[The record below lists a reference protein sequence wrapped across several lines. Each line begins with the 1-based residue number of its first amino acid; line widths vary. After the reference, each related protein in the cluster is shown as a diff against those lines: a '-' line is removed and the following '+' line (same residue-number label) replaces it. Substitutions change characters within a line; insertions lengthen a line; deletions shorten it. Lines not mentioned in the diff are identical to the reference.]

1 MTERINGQGFRPT
14 DTAGTRRTDGAKP
27 APASTGGS
35 TQSSAA
41 SAQHAADK
49 VNLTRSGLL
58 MSKLEE
64 LVQSLPVVDAE
75 RVSAIKEA
83 LASGS
88 YAIDDQAVADKM
100 IRLDRELVA

>member
-1 MTERINGQGFRPT
+1 MTERINGQGFRPA

-27 APASTGGS
+27 ASTGS
-35 TQSSAA
+35 AHSSAA
-41 SAQHAADK
+41 SSPQSADT

-64 LVQSLPVVDAE
+64 LVHSLPVVDAD

-88 YAIDDQAVADKM
+88 YDVDDQAVADKM
-100 IRLDRELVA
+100 IRFDRELVA

>member
-27 APASTGGS
+27 ASTGGS
-35 TQSSAA
+35 TESSAA
-41 SAQHAADK
+41 STQHPSDT

-64 LVQSLPVVDAE
+64 VVHSVPAVDAD
-75 RVSAIKEA
+75 RVSAIKAA

-88 YAIDDQAVADKM
+88 YEIDDQSVADNM
-100 IRLDRELVA
+100 IRFDRELVA

>member
-14 DTAGTRRTDGAKP
+14 DTAAARRTDGAKP
-27 APASTGGS
+27 AGTGSSSEG
-35 TQSSAA
+35 SAA
-41 SAQHAADK
+41 SASQSGDT

-64 LVQSLPVVDAE
+64 LVHSLPAVDAD

-83 LASGS
+83 LASGT
-88 YAIDDQAVADKM
+88 YDIDDQAVADKM
-100 IRLDRELVA
+100 IRFDRELVA

>member
-14 DTAGTRRTDGAKP
+14 DTAGTRRADAARP
-27 APASTGGS
+27 AGS
-35 TQSSAA
+35 GSSSESSAA
-41 SAQHAADK
+41 STASTGET

-64 LVQSLPVVDAE
+64 LVQSLPVVDAD

-88 YAIDDQAVADKM
+88 YDIDDQSVADNM
-100 IRLDRELVA
+100 IRFDRELVA

>member
-27 APASTGGS
+27 AGTDSS
-35 TQSSAA
+35 TQSEAVSAPH
-41 SAQHAADK
+41 SSDT

-58 MSKLEE
+58 LSKLEE
-64 LVQSLPVVDAE
+64 LVHSLPAVDAD

-88 YAIDDQAVADKM
+88 YDIDDQAVADKM
-100 IRLDRELVA
+100 IRFDRELVA

>member
-14 DTAGTRRTDGAKP
+14 DTAGTRRTDAAK
-27 APASTGGS
+27 SKNVDS
-35 TQSSAA
+35 SSESSAA
-41 SAQHAADK
+41 ATTPASGDT

-64 LVQSLPVVDAE
+64 LVHGLPVVDVE
-75 RVSAIKEA
+75 RVRSVKEA

-88 YAIDDQAVADKM
+88 YAVNDQAVADKM

>member
-27 APASTGGS
+27 AGAGGS
-35 TQSSAA
+35 TQSEAA
-41 SAQHAADK
+41 SAPHSGDT
-49 VNLTRSGLL
+49 VNITRSGLL
-58 MSKLEE
+58 LSKLED
-64 LVQSLPVVDAE
+64 LVHSLPAVDAD

-88 YAIDDQAVADKM
+88 YDIDDQAVADKM
-100 IRLDRELVA
+100 IRFDRELVA

>member
-14 DTAGTRRTDGAKP
+14 DTAGTRRTDGAKS
-27 APASTGGS
+27 AGTG
-35 TQSSAA
+35 SSAESSGA
-41 SAQHAADK
+41 GAQRAGDT

-58 MSKLEE
+58 MSKLQE
-64 LVQSLPVVDAE
+64 LVHSLPAVDAD
-75 RVSAIKEA
+75 RVGAIKAA

-88 YAIDDQAVADKM
+88 YEIDDQAVADNM

>member
-27 APASTGGS
+27 AGAGS
-35 TQSSAA
+35 ADSAAA
-41 SAQHAADK
+41 SAPQTGDT

-58 MSKLEE
+58 LARLEE
-64 LVQSLPVVDAE
+64 LVHGLPVVDAE
-75 RVSAIKEA
+75 RVRAIKEA

-88 YAIDDQAVADKM
+88 YEIDDQAVADNM
-100 IRLDRELVA
+100 LRFDRELLA

>member
-1 MTERINGQGFRPT
+1 MTERINGQGLRPT

-27 APASTGGS
+27 SNSGGATPKSATGPQRSGD
-35 TQSSAA
+35 T
-41 SAQHAADK
+41 

-64 LVQSLPVVDAE
+64 LVHSLPAVDAD

-88 YAIDDQAVADKM
+88 YDIDDQAVADKM
-100 IRLDRELVA
+100 IRFDRELVA

>member
-14 DTAGTRRTDGAKP
+14 DTAGPRRTDGAKP
-27 APASTGGS
+27 ASSGS
-35 TQSSAA
+35 SGESSAT
-41 SAQHAADK
+41 SAQGSGDT

-64 LVQSLPVVDAE
+64 LVHSLPAVDPD
-75 RVSAIKEA
+75 RVRAVKEA

-88 YAIDDQAVADKM
+88 YAIDDQAVADNM
-100 IRLDRELVA
+100 IRFDRELVA